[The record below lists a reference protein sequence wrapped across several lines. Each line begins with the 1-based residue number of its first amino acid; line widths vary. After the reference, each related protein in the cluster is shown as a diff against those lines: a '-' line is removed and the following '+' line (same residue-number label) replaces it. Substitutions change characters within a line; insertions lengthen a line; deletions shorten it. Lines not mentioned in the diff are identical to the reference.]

1 MTNSLVGDHKVA
13 VVDVDEGGLEGSDM
27 SGTRHNVDDSVG
39 NEIENINF
47 KYFCYRAS
55 FMVKKPFT
63 SPDTDTPCYVDR

>member
-1 MTNSLVGDHKVA
+1 MRL
-13 VVDVDEGGLEGSDM
+13 EGGGSAYPLLENPIID
-27 SGTRHNVDDSVG
+27 NVDDSVG

-63 SPDTDTPCYVDR
+63 SPDTDTSCYVDR